1 MFCNIVKVMIIVIV
15 VVAAAAAAA
24 AAGTMCKILY
34 WYHKLHRELA
44 VRLER
49 KEGF

>member
-1 MFCNIVKVMIIVIV
+1 MIIVVVVVVV